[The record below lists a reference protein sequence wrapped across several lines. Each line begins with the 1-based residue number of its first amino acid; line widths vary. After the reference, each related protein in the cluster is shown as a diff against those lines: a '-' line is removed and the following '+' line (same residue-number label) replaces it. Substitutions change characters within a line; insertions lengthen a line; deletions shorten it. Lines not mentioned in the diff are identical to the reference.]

1 MLMGLM
7 VMAMLCDV
15 IVVMVM
21 VVLIVVMMMV
31 LVMMEMARSQDV
43 LRRRLIPV
51 WADRDGTGLLS
62 NTTKQFWPEI
72 QIQNSSDQ
80 SQT

>member
-1 MLMGLM
+1 
-7 VMAMLCDV
+7 
-15 IVVMVM
+15 MVM
-21 VVLIVVMMMV
+21 VVMTEMVMMMV
-31 LVMMEMARSQDV
+31 LVMMEKARLQDV

-72 QIQNSSDQ
+72 QIRNSFDQ